1 MSNSLKSYNYRV
13 RNQLMLDANDEWCQL
28 FGQKLIPE
36 DGNMDNKLPK
46 SKRLRTSLSTGFAKE
61 VEDFLMLN
69 FSGHF
74 NFFFITSNERTFK
87 TNFTME
93 GINDGQI
100 IVSNLMKRITLTQ
113 DFKPIKVYN
122 HDEYPKFQQDI
133 YDLVCKSIN
142 YKLSKEIKDG
152 K

>member
-1 MSNSLKSYNYRV
+1 MSNSLKSYNNRV
-13 RNQLMLDANDEWCQL
+13 RNELMLNANSEWKEL
-28 FGQKLIPE
+28 FGEDLITKDGDLDNQLSKNRKLRE
-36 DGNMDNKLPK
+36 
-46 SKRLRTSLSTGFAKE
+46 TLSVGFAKE
-61 VEDFLMLN
+61 VEEFLMLN
-69 FSGHF
+69 FSDYFH
-74 NFFFITSNERTFK
+74 FFFITANEKTFK

-100 IVSNLMKRITLTQ
+100 IVSNQFKRITLAQ
-113 DFKPIKVYN
+113 DFKPLKVYN

-142 YKLSKEIKDG
+142 YKLKKEIENG